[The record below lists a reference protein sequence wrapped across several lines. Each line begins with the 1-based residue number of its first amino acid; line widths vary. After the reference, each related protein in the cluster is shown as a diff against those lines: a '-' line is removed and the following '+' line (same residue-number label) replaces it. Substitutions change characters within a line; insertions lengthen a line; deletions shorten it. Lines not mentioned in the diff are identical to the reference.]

1 MLVSLWYI
9 SVYQYILRL
18 KEMSINLTEN
28 VLVILCQEKELF
40 ITVLS

>member
-18 KEMSINLTEN
+18 KMSINLTEK